1 MLIVYSIVCCPNTAI
16 FSYLKT
22 AQRYN
27 FFFSFLFPLPR
38 SKVNANKA
46 TVSRMRS
53 TPKELVLD
61 TVAVGVILL
70 SGKEI
75 KASYSKIVIVWGP
88 KFTYFD
94 SESLLEFRD

>member
-1 MLIVYSIVCCPNTAI
+1 
-16 FSYLKT
+16 
-22 AQRYN
+22 
-27 FFFSFLFPLPR
+27 
-38 SKVNANKA
+38 
-46 TVSRMRS
+46 MRS

-94 SESLLEFRD
+94 SESFLEFRG